1 MASRTAPAYN
11 SIAYKANRPTYPRNL
26 FEMVYKH
33 HKSHAQHGWK
43 RALDVGTGTGQTA
56 LELAKDFDSV
66 LGLDPSKDMI
76 KEARSAVAADQ
87 GHKLQFEVGD
97 AEDLGVVPSE
107 SIDLVTASTAA
118 HWFEMP
124 AFYKEAHRV
133 LVPSGTLAYWAYGHF
148 YSPEFARLGPLIKHF
163 SEVTMHPY
171 WDNRRPRLD
180 RMYSDPE
187 FLTSPFASLK
197 RRVFDDVSEPAILKM
212 DWTLKNVQLF
222 LETWSPYKTWL
233 EKGSGPDPIQALMKT
248 ISDEMGAESL
258 DHPLE
263 VRFPIVLIVCKK

>member
-11 SIAYKANRPTYPRNL
+11 SIAYKANRPTYPRIL

-97 AEDLGVVPSE
+97 AEDLAVVPSE
-107 SIDLVTASTAA
+107 RGTQGACAKR
-118 HWFEMP
+118 H
-124 AFYKEAHRV
+124 
-133 LVPSGTLAYWAYGHF
+133 SGLLGMAIELNQAYGHF

-187 FLTSPFASLK
+187 FLTSPFASLE
-197 RRVFDDVSEPAILKM
+197 RRMFDDVSEPAILKM

-233 EKGSGPDPIQALMKT
+233 EKGARHKLT
-248 ISDEMGAESL
+248 L
-258 DHPLE
+258 
-263 VRFPIVLIVCKK
+263 